1 MAFNGIEELEARIQL
16 LVKELRRL
24 QKQSKKYLQIVQ
36 EAQDQKKSLE
46 VELEEHRQKM
56 SQVNELVA
64 YTKKLEDEKTLLQSK
79 VKNIVDDLDTLE
91 FLKNT

>member
-1 MAFNGIEELEARIQL
+1 MPFNGIEELEAKIQL
-16 LVKELRRL
+16 VVKELRRL
-24 QKQSKKYLQIVQ
+24 QRQNKKYLQTVQ
-36 EAQDQKKSLE
+36 EVQDQKKSLE
-46 VELEEHRQKM
+46 VQLEDYRQQM
-56 SQVNELVA
+56 SKVNELAA